1 MVLVLEGAV
10 ETVLHPVGVCLAVDN
25 VILGDSSF
33 PKHDTTPKSS
43 VLILLHQSVCLIRHK
58 VVCGIGAGGTGGKA
72 HEKLDTLIVRSLL
85 EALSP
90 LIKGEACLRQV
101 ALGKPCLS
109 RACISVVELNE
120 DIVEGRV
127 GDGIVEVSVRNNALR
142 SRGDQHVRAE
152 FLDVVDELGIV
163 LRLLCAYSGR

>member
-1 MVLVLEGAV
+1 M
-10 ETVLHPVGVCLAVDN
+10 
-25 VILGDSSF
+25 
-33 PKHDTTPKSS
+33 
-43 VLILLHQSVCLIRHK
+43 IRHK

-152 FLDVVDELGIV
+152 FLDVVDELGVV